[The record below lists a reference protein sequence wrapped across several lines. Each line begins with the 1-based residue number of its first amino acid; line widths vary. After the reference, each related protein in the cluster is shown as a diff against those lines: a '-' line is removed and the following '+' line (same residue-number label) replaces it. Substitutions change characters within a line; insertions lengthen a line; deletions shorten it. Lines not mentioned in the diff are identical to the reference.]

1 MRFLDLIMSFILYQW
16 QDTAL
21 HYAAFKG
28 HVDVARLLLE
38 KGAYVNAIDNVSDMI
53 LEIIIIV
60 SVGD

>member
-16 QDTAL
+16 GVTAL
-21 HYAAFKG
+21 HCAAFKG

-38 KGAYVNAIDNVSDMI
+38 KGAYVNSIDNVSDMI
-53 LEIIIIV
+53 LEIVIIV